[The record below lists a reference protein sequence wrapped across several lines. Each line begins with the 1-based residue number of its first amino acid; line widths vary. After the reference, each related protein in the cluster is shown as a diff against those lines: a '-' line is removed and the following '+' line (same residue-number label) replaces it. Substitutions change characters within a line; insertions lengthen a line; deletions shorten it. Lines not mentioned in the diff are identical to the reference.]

1 MSEARTSARLTR
13 GALSS
18 VGVDLALAAAALVA
32 APIMVRTLGP
42 HAYGIYVLVTV
53 LAGQLGFLQLGLAP
67 AVTRRV
73 AEARGTGDAGCV
85 RATEQVAWLLA
96 AASALL
102 LAIAF
107 WVGGP
112 AFFARVGGIAGS
124 TLVAAAAAVAAQPI
138 VGVSQAVLLGRERFT
153 ALATVRLVQGLA
165 RTVAGVAVVLAGGG
179 VAAVL
184 VAQAVLDLTAA
195 FAGALTGREPGVAA
209 SPRAGAARGLLA
221 LGLPFAASG
230 ILAALLVDGEKLAI
244 GWARSLDQLTYYAVP
259 YGAVFRLAIVPAALA
274 TVLAPRLSALSAAGR
289 VDDAVLLVRRTTR
302 VTAAILIAAAAP
314 LAACAP
320 EWLGLWLGADF
331 AHRADVSARL
341 LLVAVVVNG
350 IASPACTVVRA
361 GGRPGALVIAYA
373 AELPLHIVAVY
384 ALVRGWG
391 IAGAAGAWLLRAALD
406 AVLQRWLASR
416 VVGRS
421 FGDGPALAAG
431 VASLL
436 GLVLA
441 CGLLGPGWWGV
452 RLLAGLALS
461 LAALLRGLDR
471 DDWSVLR
478 LAAGG
483 APRGAVAA

>member
-1 MSEARTSARLTR
+1 VSEARTSARLTR

-42 HAYGIYVLVTV
+42 PAYGIYVLVTV

-73 AEARGTGDAGCV
+73 AEARGAGDAGSV
-85 RATEQVAWLLA
+85 RATVHVAWLLA

-107 WVGGP
+107 WLGGP

-124 TLVAAAAAVAAQPI
+124 TLFAAAAAVAAQPI

-153 ALATVRLVQGLA
+153 ALATVRLIQGLA
-165 RTVAGVAVVLAGGG
+165 RTVAGVAVVIAGGG

-184 VAQAVLDLTAA
+184 VAQAVLDLT
-195 FAGALTGREPGVAA
+195 
-209 SPRAGAARGLLA
+209 
-221 LGLPFAASG
+221 G

-259 YGAVFRLAIVPAALA
+259 YGAVFRMAIVPAALA

-289 VDDAVLLVRRTTR
+289 VDDAALLVRRTTR

-331 AHRADVSARL
+331 AHRADATARL

-361 GGRPGALVIAYA
+361 GGRPSALVIAYA
-373 AELPLHIVAVY
+373 AELPLHVVAVY

-391 IAGAAGAWLLRAALD
+391 IVGAAGAWLLRAALD

-421 FGDGPALAAG
+421 FGDGPALTAG

-436 GLVLA
+436 ALVLA
-441 CGLLGPGWWGV
+441 CALIGPGWWGV

-483 APRGAVAA
+483 ASRGAVAA